1 MNSFLSASL
10 NQTRFRIRD
19 RRAITR
25 KLVQWLLAVV
35 LFASA
40 GCWAA
45 DNPLLG
51 KWDIVGTPDKGDSI
65 TMVLRV
71 QEDGGEL
78 VGWLV
83 TPSDDIPLVDL
94 KVEGSTFT
102 FKIPVN
108 ANCIAELKGKVEGT

>member
-1 MNSFLSASL
+1 MNTFSPATL
-10 NQTRFRIRD
+10 NHARFRIPS

-51 KWDIVGTPDKGDSI
+51 KWDIVGTPDKGSEI
-65 TMVLRV
+65 TMVLR
-71 QEDGGEL
+71 QEARVIRE
-78 VGWLV
+78 
-83 TPSDDIPLVDL
+83 
-94 KVEGSTFT
+94 
-102 FKIPVN
+102 
-108 ANCIAELKGKVEGT
+108 